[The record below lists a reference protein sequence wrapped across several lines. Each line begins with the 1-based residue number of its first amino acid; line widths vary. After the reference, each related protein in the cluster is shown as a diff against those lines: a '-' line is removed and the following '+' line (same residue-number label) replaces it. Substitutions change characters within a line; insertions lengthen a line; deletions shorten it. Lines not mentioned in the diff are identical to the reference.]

1 MGSIERLRSYLAG
14 VARQV
19 HSHFDLASWQMHLDT
34 GFSADACYFTLVVL
48 TLLLLA
54 LLVLAAI
61 LLASLVLCELDSV
74 PMSFEKALAPG
85 RALMTFWAGQWNHV
99 KDNYHRFHY
108 AIEGTT
114 RSGKS
119 LLLTLYVR
127 SILPLV
133 TPHCDQ
139 RIVLFDPKNDLH
151 PALFADAKVPV
162 HFLLPSDERSSR
174 WDLSRDVTCPG
185 AVVQFCN
192 AVVPDVPGDSGPFF
206 TKAIRSL
213 LGAVISSL
221 NVTHPGAWDLAD
233 VVRILESRAYMEQ
246 VIGRT
251 YGTQSKL
258 YYMTE
263 PRTWANIQATLETV
277 LDSLRVMAAMWSRTG
292 QRSFSLTDF
301 VKGESIL
308 VLGRDPKYAAL
319 LDPINTL
326 ILTQLFGLLLSQ
338 SDSQTRR
345 TYLVIDELTVAGG
358 EDKPLPGLKDVCERG
373 AARGVVVVVAYQS
386 YADVKALYKESGDA
400 VLGMLQN
407 RIFLR
412 TGDTPTAEFAS
423 KAFGKSRKWIKI
435 TSDGTTWGEHSSR
448 SHTDHDHYH
457 EEDVVPYEKFFELRP
472 ASPEDGITGYWLSPP
487 PRRSSTPFH
496 LPGDWI
502 AQNLPKRSEDVEPY
516 LQRPDHHQHLEPF
529 SFRDLQRLRLTPPE
543 EEDET
548 KAALPKAALS
558 PRPGRRPAAFPA
570 PACAEDDITGK
581 LRRLIGNAQSF
592 DKDEDEHDT

>member
-1 MGSIERLRSYLAG
+1 
-14 VARQV
+14 
-19 HSHFDLASWQMHLDT
+19 
-34 GFSADACYFTLVVL
+34 
-48 TLLLLA
+48 
-54 LLVLAAI
+54 
-61 LLASLVLCELDSV
+61 
-74 PMSFEKALAPG
+74 
-85 RALMTFWAGQWNHV
+85 
-99 KDNYHRFHY
+99 
-108 AIEGTT
+108 
-114 RSGKS
+114 
-119 LLLTLYVR
+119 
-127 SILPLV
+127 
-133 TPHCDQ
+133 
-139 RIVLFDPKNDLH
+139 LH
-151 PALFADAKVPV
+151 QALFADAKVPV

-221 NVTHPGAWDLAD
+221 NVTRPGAWDLAD
-233 VVRILESRAYMEQ
+233 VVRILESRTYTEQ

-251 YGTQSKL
+251 YGTRAKL
-258 YYMTE
+258 HFMTE

-277 LDSLRVMAAMWSRTG
+277 LDSLRIMAAMWSRAS
-292 QRSFSLTDF
+292 QVFSLREF
-301 VKGESIL
+301 LQKEAIL

-386 YADVKALYKESGDA
+386 YADVKSLYKESGDA

-412 TGDTPTAEFAS
+412 VDDTTTAEFAS

-435 TSDGTTWGEHSSR
+435 TSDGTTWSGNSSS
-448 SHTDHDHYH
+448 SHTVSDHYH
-457 EEDVVPYEKFFELRP
+457 EEDVVPYEKFFELSP

-496 LPGDWI
+496 LPGDWV

-516 LQRPDHHQHLEPF
+516 LQRPDYHQHLEPF

-543 EEDET
+543 EEDEA

-558 PRPGRRPAAFPA
+558 PSPDRRPAAFPA
-570 PACAEDDITGK
+570 PRSADDDIAGR
-581 LRRLIGNAQSF
+581 LRRLIGSAQSL
-592 DKDEDEHDT
+592 DEDADEDDDEDDT

>member
-1 MGSIERLRSYLAG
+1 
-14 VARQV
+14 
-19 HSHFDLASWQMHLDT
+19 MHLDT
-34 GFSADACYFTLVVL
+34 GLSADACYFTLVVL

-61 LLASLVLCELDSV
+61 LLASHVLCELDSV

-85 RALMTFWAGQWNHV
+85 GALMTFWAGQWNHV

-221 NVTHPGAWDLAD
+221 NVTHPGAWDLAV

-407 RIFLR
+407 QIFLR
-412 TGDTPTAEFAS
+412 RGYPDGGVRLKGLRQES
-423 KAFGKSRKWIKI
+423 KVDQDHIGWDYVGRAWQSF
-435 TSDGTTWGEHSSR
+435 
-448 SHTDHDHYH
+448 SHRI
-457 EEDVVPYEKFFELRP
+457 RP
-472 ASPEDGITGYWLSPP
+472 L
-487 PRRSSTPFH
+487 PRR
-496 LPGDWI
+496 
-502 AQNLPKRSEDVEPY
+502 
-516 LQRPDHHQHLEPF
+516 
-529 SFRDLQRLRLTPPE
+529 
-543 EEDET
+543 
-548 KAALPKAALS
+548 
-558 PRPGRRPAAFPA
+558 GRRPLREILRAPPRVAGGWHHGLLAEPAAT
-570 PACAEDDITGK
+570 AE
-581 LRRLIGNAQSF
+581 L
-592 DKDEDEHDT
+592 DTVPPPW

>member
-34 GFSADACYFTLVVL
+34 GLSADACYFTLVVL

-61 LLASLVLCELDSV
+61 LLASHVLCELDSV
-74 PMSFEKALAPG
+74 PMSFEEALAPG

-99 KDNYHRFHY
+99 KDNFHRFHY
-108 AIEGTT
+108 AIVGTT

-119 LLLTLYVR
+119 LLLTLFVR
-127 SILPLV
+127 SILPRV
-133 TPHCDQ
+133 TPHSDQ
-139 RIVLFDPKNDLH
+139 RIVLVDPKNELH
-151 PALFADAKVPV
+151 TALFADAKVPV
-162 HFLLPSDERSSR
+162 HFFLPSDERSSR
-174 WDLSRDVTCPG
+174 LELSRDFKCPA
-185 AVVQFCN
+185 AVVQLTE
-192 AVVPDVPGDSGPFF
+192 ALVPDAPEDKDKFF
-206 TKAIRSL
+206 KIAQRQIL
-213 LGAVISSL
+213 AGLIDSL

-233 VVRILESRAYMEQ
+233 VVRIMENRAYMEQ
-246 VIGRT
+246 VLGRT
-251 YGTQSKL
+251 YATRSKL
-258 YYMTE
+258 RFMKE
-263 PRTWANIQATLETV
+263 PRTSANIEATLETT
-277 LDSLRVMAAMWSRTG
+277 LNSLRIMAAMWSRTG

-412 TGDTPTAEFAS
+412 ADDTPTAEFAS
-423 KAFGKSRKWIKI
+423 KLFGKSRKWIKI
-435 TSDGTTWGEHSSR
+435 TSDGTTWGEHGSR
-448 SHTDHDHYH
+448 SHTESDHYH

-529 SFRDLQRLRLTPPE
+529 NFRDLQRLRLTPPE
-543 EEDET
+543 EEDEA

-558 PRPGRRPAAFPA
+558 PRPDRRPAAFPA

-581 LRRLIGNAQSF
+581 LRRLIGSAQSL
-592 DKDEDEHDT
+592 DEDEDEHDT